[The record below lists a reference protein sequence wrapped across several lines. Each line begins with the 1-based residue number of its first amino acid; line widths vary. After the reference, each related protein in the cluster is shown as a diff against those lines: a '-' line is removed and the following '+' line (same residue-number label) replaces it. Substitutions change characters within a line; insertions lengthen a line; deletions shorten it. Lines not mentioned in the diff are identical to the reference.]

1 LKHLSNHLSGSLN
14 FQVKSKAHLHRQCTL
29 YACVEALQN
38 FRKKAGKIIEEDPGG
53 AEKSGRF
60 GHARPSIGRKSLPR
74 EPKMKRQSKKA
85 FGCMNAEPAS
95 FPGLIGDRRQTT
107 WTNPPFAQVFD

>member
-1 LKHLSNHLSGSLN
+1 
-14 FQVKSKAHLHRQCTL
+14 
-29 YACVEALQN
+29 
-38 FRKKAGKIIEEDPGG
+38 
-53 AEKSGRF
+53 
-60 GHARPSIGRKSLPR
+60 
-74 EPKMKRQSKKA
+74 MKRQSKKA